1 MEVPENLLY
10 SKEHEWIQVHA
21 LNGTIGITAHAQ
33 KELGDVVYVELPKI
47 GQVFSFNQVLANVES
62 VKAVSEVYCPVAGE
76 VTEINLTLE
85 NAPQLVNESP
95 YTKAWLVRIR
105 LTNLNDLE
113 NLLTATK
120 YRNFLTS

>member
-33 KELGDVVYVELPKI
+33 KELGDVVYVDLPKI
-47 GQVFSFNQVLANVES
+47 GQVFSVNQVFANVES

>member
-85 NAPQLVNESP
+85 NSPQLVNESP
-95 YTKAWLVRIR
+95 YNKAWLVKIR
-105 LTNLNDLE
+105 LTDLNDLE
-113 NLLTATK
+113 NLLTATQ

>member
-10 SKEHEWIQVHA
+10 SKEHEWIQINA

-33 KELGDVVYVELPKI
+33 KELGDVVYVDLPKI
-47 GQVFSFNQVLANVES
+47 GQVFSVNQVFANVES

-85 NAPQLVNESP
+85 ISPQLVNESP

-113 NLLTATK
+113 NLLTATQ

>member
-85 NAPQLVNESP
+85 NSPQLVNESP

>member
-10 SKEHEWIQVHA
+10 SKEHEWIQINA

-33 KELGDVVYVELPKI
+33 KELGDVVYVDLPKI
-47 GQVFSFNQVLANVES
+47 GQVFSVNQVFANVES

>member
-10 SKEHEWIQVHA
+10 SKEHEWIQINA

-33 KELGDVVYVELPKI
+33 KELGDVVYVDLPKI
-47 GQVFSFNQVLANVES
+47 GQVFSVNQVFANVES

-85 NAPQLVNESP
+85 NSPQLVNESP

-113 NLLTATK
+113 NLLTATQ